1 MENEVILQKNRPAHL
16 WKPGQSGNPA
26 GRPVSSRQKISERLL
41 ADLADVWAEHGKD
54 VLERLAKDDPV

>member
-1 MENEVILQKNRPAHL
+1 MENGVILQKNSPAHL

>member
-54 VLERLAKDDPV
+54 ELERLAKDDPV